1 MYPLTSTATSIR
13 RYDSIYAELF
23 TGKTKNLHKIQLKTS
38 AILNVSENLITK
50 GIKTKVRV
58 KNHKNV

>member
-1 MYPLTSTATSIR
+1 MYPFISAATWIR

-23 TGKTKNLHKIQLKTS
+23 KGRTKNLHKIQLKTS
-38 AILNVSENLITK
+38 AILNVSKNLITK
-50 GIKTKVRV
+50 GIKHNVRV